1 MKVNLLAGQPALGE
15 KKRNCK
21 YKEKENEMGDNDSE
35 STCDDTKIN
44 DLQIRSKLKVELCR
58 NFLENKI
65 CPYRHRC
72 KFAHGL

>member
-1 MKVNLLAGQPALGE
+1 MKANPSPAQAMLNE
-15 KKRNCK
+15 KKKNCK
-21 YKEKENEMGDNDSE
+21 YKEKENEMGDNDSV

-65 CPYRHRC
+65 CPYRQRC